1 MVDWILVYNLR
12 MISKVKSWLINF
24 FTLFKN
30 RTFSFVRIISD
41 YIKVKKIINNKFES
55 LDEFKETSDLESFE
69 KYFLFKENFIQHAF
83 IRAINLDIDKTQNL
97 SILDLGTGAGYFP
110 FICNYYGN
118 DAESIDIKG
127 NTFYDKSTRA
137 LGLTKFHQEI
147 KYNEDLIPEKKYD
160 LICAYMICF
169 NGHRTKDVWGVNE
182 WKIFITSIIKKNLKI
197 SGKIF
202 LSFNLED
209 DGNPFSS
216 ELENF
221 FTFFA
226 KKISNNEILIQN
238 TVELESVLQD
248 YKNTN

>member
-1 MVDWILVYNLR
+1 
-12 MISKVKSWLINF
+12 
-24 FTLFKN
+24 
-30 RTFSFVRIISD
+30 
-41 YIKVKKIINNKFES
+41 
-55 LDEFKETSDLESFE
+55 
-69 KYFLFKENFIQHAF
+69 
-83 IRAINLDIDKTQNL
+83 
-97 SILDLGTGAGYFP
+97 
-110 FICNYYGN
+110 
-118 DAESIDIKG
+118 
-127 NTFYDKSTRA
+127 
-137 LGLTKFHQEI
+137 
-147 KYNEDLIPEKKYD
+147 
-160 LICAYMICF
+160 MICF